1 MSLLVGRHCDA
12 LAERPESQLRVRLSH
27 ALLRCRLH
35 CLVDLAYLARDVEG
49 LLVQLAPGELQV
61 DIACSAVVR
70 EQQSASG
77 WRREDARRAAAAE
90 HSAREVVTCPLTRP
104 VEETDGISTEMTMA
118 GEPSTSG
125 NRRRTNESNTVPWS
139 APRAKQHHPRR
150 EPPAPATRA
159 MQQ

>member
-1 MSLLVGRHCDA
+1 MSLLVGQHCDA
-12 LAERPESQLRVRLSH
+12 PAERPESQLRVRLSH

-49 LLVQLAPGELQV
+49 LLVQLAPGELKV
-61 DIACSAVVR
+61 DIACSAVVG

-104 VEETDGISTEMTMA
+104 VEETDGISTQMTMA
-118 GEPSTSG
+118 GEPRTSG
-125 NRRRTNESNTVPWS
+125 NTRRTNESITVPWS
-139 APRAKQHHPRR
+139 ASTATQHHPARQPSTPR
-150 EPPAPATRA
+150 TRA
-159 MQQ
+159 M